1 MSPAL
6 SLLAW
11 YLALAAAG
19 VAVWP
24 LAARA
29 LGALPGA
36 GAALARPLGLLLG
49 GLLLWLGNAAG
60 LADRG
65 RGSAWAILALIAL
78 AAWGGEALAA
88 ILRPRRSA
96 APRRPLAWGPFVSGE
111 ALHAATFALW
121 GLVRAWMPAA
131 RHTEQ
136 TTDLMLLHAVAG
148 GAGFPPEDPWLAG
161 VPLAYH
167 DLGFWIAHW
176 VARLV
181 GVGPDLAFNLVQV
194 GSLALLV
201 HAAFG
206 LGAAL
211 VRLGPA
217 PPPRVI
223 AGGLFAVAAVAL
235 AGNLAFWTVRGGGES
250 WWWAATRVVAD
261 TGPDA
266 GAAGGRVEMIHEFP
280 FFSYLLGDPHAHVL
294 AMPFAL
300 LLLGLLGAAVVE
312 SREVRPPRWA
322 LLALGGGAFLALDP
336 WELPGI
342 ALLFTLAL
350 LLRELDRER
359 PLAAASLRA
368 AAGAAALLGA
378 GLLVVA
384 PWRPFVA
391 GQVHGLLPNLH
402 HPTGLLPGLLVA
414 GQFLPGIVLL
424 LLLATARVG
433 PSRRAVAL
441 ALLLPPLALGL
452 GLAGAAALA
461 GEPLAAVAASWTAA
475 VPVAPLFAAAAGV
488 ALLLLVGGASR
499 GALAVGERLALLAAA
514 AGLLLWLAP
523 EIAFVHDTFGH
534 RLNTVFKL
542 SYQAWPLLAL
552 AAAHAG
558 IWAWG
563 EGRRVWSVAALAA
576 LLAGL
581 PYPPSA
587 LAARLGERPPEWSLD
602 ALAHLGR
609 EAPAEAA
616 LVAWVRKNVPP
627 GSRVLQAEGES
638 YRPESAR
645 LSTATARPALLGW
658 VGHERQWRG
667 REWER
672 LSAGRSEAI
681 RRIYEEAEG
690 TGLTALLARWRIGYV
705 LIGPEERRRYALS
718 GDREAA
724 LAAALPEVFA
734 ADDRRLF
741 RVPAAG
747 ETR

>member
-1 MSPAL
+1 MLA
-6 SLLAW
+6 LLAW

-24 LAARA
+24 LAARS

-49 GLLLWLGNAAG
+49 GLLLWLGNAVGVAG
-60 LADRG
+60 RG
-65 RGSAWAILALIAL
+65 RASAFALLALLAL
-78 AAWGGEALAA
+78 ATWGGEALAA
-88 ILRPRRSA
+88 VLRPRSPAR
-96 APRRPLAWGPFVSGE
+96 PGRPLAWSPFLAGE
-111 ALHAATFALW
+111 TLHAATFAIW

-136 TTDLMLLHAVAG
+136 ATDLMLLHAVAG

-161 VPLAYH
+161 APLAYH

-217 PPPRVI
+217 LPRRAI
-223 AGGLFAVAAVAL
+223 AGGLAAVAAVAL
-235 AGNLAFWTVRGGGES
+235 AGNLAFWAVRGGEGN
-250 WWWAATRVVAD
+250 WWWAATRVVVD
-261 TGPDA
+261 TEPG
-266 GAAGGRVEMIHEFP
+266 GGRVEMIHEFP

-300 LLLGLLGAAVVE
+300 LLLGLLGAAVADE
-312 SREVRPPRWA
+312 SRERRPLRWA
-322 LLALGGGAFLALDP
+322 LVALGGGAFLVLDP

-342 ALLFTLAL
+342 ALIFTLAL
-350 LLRELDRER
+350 LLRSLDRGR
-359 PLAAASLRA
+359 SLSVAALRA
-368 AAGAAALLGA
+368 LGGAAALLGA
-378 GLLVVA
+378 GLALVA
-384 PWRPFVA
+384 PWRTSVA
-391 GQVHGLLPNLH
+391 GQVHGLFPNLE

-424 LLLATARVG
+424 FALAARRAG
-433 PSRRAVAL
+433 PSRRSLAL
-441 ALLLPPLALGL
+441 ALLLPPVALGV

-461 GEPLAAVAASWTAA
+461 GEPLAAVTASWTAA
-475 VPVAPLFAAAAGV
+475 VPVAPLFAAAAGA
-488 ALLLLVGGASR
+488 ALLLLVVGASR
-499 GALAVGERLALLAAA
+499 GTLAVGERLALLAAA
-514 AGLLLWLAP
+514 AGLLLLLAP

-552 AAAHAG
+552 STAHAG
-558 IWAWG
+558 LWAWR
-563 EGRRVWSVAALAA
+563 EGRRVWAAAVLAA

-581 PYPPSA
+581 PYAPSA

-602 ALAHLGR
+602 ALAHLAR
-609 EAPAEAA
+609 EEPAEAA
-616 LVAWVRKNVPP
+616 LLAWVRRNVPP
-627 GSRVLQAEGES
+627 ASRVLQAEGES

-645 LSTATARPALLGW
+645 LSTATARPTLLGW
-658 VGHERQWRG
+658 VGHEQQWRG

-672 LSAGRSEAI
+672 VSAGRSEAI

-690 TGLTALLARWRIGYV
+690 TDLTALLARWWIGYV
-705 LIGPEERRRYALS
+705 LVGPEERRRYGISAE
-718 GDREAA
+718 REAV